1 MLFIA
6 FVLTLHSP
14 ASFSESK
21 IVLAVCQKLQIQDY
35 VARRGSASA
44 HSVIDRL
51 RSKVIKD
58 AEEINDSLLGV
69 EMSPVDAA
77 DDIPAS
83 SSSSDPSALETQ
95 RAAPA
100 DSIDFYSPERL
111 PVDVSFMEFHPQTP
125 PHEILLQFQ
134 RLNLLYACARWMLH
148 ADACVSQNPPPSLSY
163 AVVSDREQYCGIITR
178 EALVKQFGSFMI

>member
-1 MLFIA
+1 
-6 FVLTLHSP
+6 
-14 ASFSESK
+14 
-21 IVLAVCQKLQIQDY
+21 
-35 VARRGSASA
+35 
-44 HSVIDRL
+44 VIDRL
-51 RSKVIKD
+51 RSKVVKD

-69 EMSPVDAA
+69 EMSPVDGA
-77 DDIPAS
+77 DDVPAS

-148 ADACVSQNPPPSLSY
+148 ADACVSQNPPPPPPLRY

>member
-1 MLFIA
+1 
-6 FVLTLHSP
+6 
-14 ASFSESK
+14 
-21 IVLAVCQKLQIQDY
+21 
-35 VARRGSASA
+35 
-44 HSVIDRL
+44 VIDRL

-69 EMSPVDAA
+69 EMSPVGAE

-83 SSSSDPSALETQ
+83 SSSSDPSALEPQ

-148 ADACVSQNPPPSLSY
+148 ADACISQNPPPSLSY

-178 EALVKQFGSFMI
+178 EALVKQFGSFLI

>member
-6 FVLTLHSP
+6 FVPTLHSP

-35 VARRGSASA
+35 VARRGSAAA
-44 HSVIDRL
+44 HSVMNRL

-69 EMSPVDAA
+69 EMSPVGAE

-83 SSSSDPSALETQ
+83 SSSSDPSALETK

-100 DSIDFYSPERL
+100 DSAAGR
-111 PVDVSFMEFHPQTP
+111 
-125 PHEILLQFQ
+125 
-134 RLNLLYACARWMLH
+134 R
-148 ADACVSQNPPPSLSY
+148 
-163 AVVSDREQYCGIITR
+163 
-178 EALVKQFGSFMI
+178 